1 MKISTQKDFE
11 QTLTHAI
18 SSLHPIIAIRSFEE
32 NRVIDSIER
41 VAINEKCDVIFWSC
55 TRGIHMERIGTILKR
70 SEKTPSFLPKSGQN
84 ADVMTAIEVL
94 ERKLDHDRE
103 KKGSERRKTFL
114 VLLDASP
121 YLIERQNNPAH
132 RRRLRDFALQSRLSA
147 KNGVIMLVSAD
158 GELTQELEKEIL
170 HLEFPLPTKE
180 EIKVWVDD
188 ILERLEASSAIKVEE
203 DIDFL
208 KEAVVNAAS
217 GLTMYEIRNA
227 LSDALVDDRK
237 LSKEDIQGI
246 YRLKQDVVKK
256 SGILE
261 YIDTTDWSMNDVGGL
276 DNLKEWLRKRA
287 LASSEKGHEFGI
299 SAPKGV
305 LLTGVPGCG
314 KSLAAKCT
322 STSWGIPLIKL
333 DMGRV
338 YASLV
343 GASEQHI
350 RHAISICEAVAPCVL
365 WIDEIEKGLP
375 RNRGHVGDSG
385 VSLRVLATFLTWL
398 QEKTAPVFVIA
409 TANETVLL
417 PPEILRKGR
426 FDEVFFIDLPNAEER
441 TEIFKIHMKRM
452 GHDPDSYDLEKL
464 TALTGRDE
472 SSGEGG
478 FSGAEIEAVVREA
491 LIAAFSEAVEMD
503 KEPHLE
509 QKHLEMAVLATRPLS
524 VTRAEEITELRRW
537 SDQRAVPATGSLVEP
552 PLPFPFEEKLMDL
565 LQSGRPENP
574 QTDKTQVK
582 SRK

>member
-1 MKISTQKDFE
+1 MKIRTQKDFE
-11 QTLTHAI
+11 RALTLAV
-18 SSLHPIIAIRSFEE
+18 SSLHPLIAIHSFEE

-41 VAINEKCDVIFWSC
+41 VAIKEKCDIIFWSC
-55 TRGIHMERIGTILKR
+55 TRGIHMKRIGSLLSQADKA
-70 SEKTPSFLPKSGQN
+70 PDNLVKSGQN
-84 ADVMTAIEVL
+84 ADVMTAIEAF
-94 ERKLDHDRE
+94 ERKLERERE
-103 KKGSERRKTFL
+103 KKSSERRKTFL

-121 YLIERQNNPAH
+121 FLVERHNNPAH
-132 RRRLRDFALQSRLSA
+132 RRRLRDFALQSRLST
-147 KNGVIMLVSAD
+147 KNGAILLVSSD
-158 GELTQELEKEIL
+158 GELTPELEKEIL
-170 HLEFPLPTKE
+170 RLEFPLPTKD
-180 EIKVWVDD
+180 EIKGWVDD
-188 ILERLEASSAIKVEE
+188 ILERLKATSAVKVDE
-203 DIDFL
+203 DVDFL

-227 LSDALVDDRK
+227 LSDALIEDK
-237 LSKEDIQGI
+237 QLSREDVREI

-261 YIDTTDWSMNDVGGL
+261 YIDTSEWSMDDVGGL

-287 LASSEKGHEFGI
+287 LASTDKGLAFGI
-299 SAPKGV
+299 TPPKGV

-350 RHAISICEAVAPCVL
+350 RDAISICEAVAPCVL

-375 RNRGHVGDSG
+375 RNQGHVGDSG

-426 FDEVFFIDLPNAEER
+426 FDEIFFIDLPNAEER
-441 TEIFKIHMKRM
+441 KEIFRIHIGRVGHVPESFDLDALTEI
-452 GHDPDSYDLEKL
+452 
-464 TALTGRDE
+464 TGTDE
-472 SSGEGG
+472 ATGEGG

-491 LIAAFSEAVEMD
+491 LISAFSEATDAKKFPTLEQR
-503 KEPHLE
+503 HLE
-509 QKHLEMAVLATRPLS
+509 AAILETKPLS
-524 VTRAEEITELRRW
+524 VTRAEEITGLRRW
-537 SDQRAVPATGSLVEP
+537 SDGRAVPATGSLVEP
-552 PLPFPFEEKLMDL
+552 PLPFPFEEKLKDIL
-565 LQSGRPENP
+565 KSGTP
-574 QTDKTQVK
+574 
-582 SRK
+582 

>member
-1 MKISTQKDFE
+1 MKIGTQKDFE
-11 QTLTHAI
+11 HALTLAV
-18 SSLHPIIAIRSFEE
+18 SSLHPLVAIHSFEE

-41 VAINEKCDVIFWSC
+41 VAIAEKCDIIFWSC
-55 TRGIHMERIGTILKR
+55 TRGIHMKRIGSL
-70 SEKTPSFLPKSGQN
+70 LSGGKKVQEHQSASDQN
-84 ADVMTAIEVL
+84 ADVMTAIEL
-94 ERKLDHDRE
+94 FERKLEKERE
-103 KKGSERRKTFL
+103 KKSSERRKTFL

-121 YLIERQNNPAH
+121 YLVERHNNPVH
-132 RRRLRDFALQSRLSA
+132 RRRLRDFALQSRLSS

-170 HLEFPLPTKE
+170 RLEFPLPTKD

-188 ILERLEASSAIKVEE
+188 ILERLKTTAAVKVDE
-203 DIDFL
+203 DIEFL
-208 KEAVVNAAS
+208 KEAVVNASS

-227 LSDALVDDRK
+227 LSDALIEDRV
-237 LSKEDIQGI
+237 LSQEDIREI

-261 YIDTTDWSMNDVGGL
+261 YIDTNDLSMEDVGGL

-287 LASSEKGHEFGI
+287 LASSEKGREFGI
-299 SAPKGV
+299 TPPKGA
-305 LLTGVPGCG
+305 LLTGIPGCG

-322 STSWGIPLIKL
+322 ATSWGIPLIKL

-350 RHAISICEAVAPCVL
+350 RHAISICEAVSPCVL

-409 TANETVLL
+409 TANETFLL

-426 FDEVFFIDLPNAEER
+426 FDEVFFIDLPNDEER
-441 TEIFKIHMKRM
+441 TEIFRIHLQRV
-452 GHDPDSYDLEKL
+452 GHDPKSYDIARLSVM
-464 TALTGRDE
+464 TGRDE
-472 SSGEGG
+472 ASAEGG

-491 LIAAFSEAVEMD
+491 LVSAFSEGTAKKQAPRLEQR
-503 KEPHLE
+503 HLE
-509 QKHLEMAVLATRPLS
+509 TAILETRPLA

-537 SDQRAVPATGSLVEP
+537 SDGRAVPATGSLVEP
-552 PLPFPFEEKLMDL
+552 PLPFPFEEKLKAIL
-565 LQSGRPENP
+565 KS
-574 QTDKTQVK
+574 DKQRTA
-582 SRK
+582 

>member
-11 QTLTHAI
+11 HALTLAV
-18 SSLHPIIAIRSFEE
+18 SSLHPLIGIHSFEE

-41 VAINEKCDVIFWSC
+41 VAMSEMCDIIFWSC
-55 TRGIHMERIGTILKR
+55 TRGIHMKRIGSLLSG
-70 SEKTPSFLPKSGQN
+70 SEKVPEDLAKAGQN
-84 ADVMTAIEVL
+84 ADVMTAVEAL
-94 ERKLDHDRE
+94 ERKLDRDRQ
-103 KKGSERRKTFL
+103 KKSSERRKTFL

-121 YLIERQNNPAH
+121 YLGERHTNPVH
-132 RRRLRDFALQSRLSA
+132 RRRLRDFALQSRLA
-147 KNGVIMLVSAD
+147 TKNGVIMLVSAD
-158 GELTQELEKEIL
+158 GEMPQELEKEIL
-170 HLEFPLPTKE
+170 HIDFPLPTKE

-188 ILERLEASSAIKVEE
+188 ILERLKGANAVKVDE
-203 DIDFL
+203 DIEFL
-208 KEAVVNAAS
+208 KEAVVNASS

-227 LSDALVDDRK
+227 LSDAVIGDRV
-237 LSKEDIQGI
+237 LSREDVREI

-261 YIDTTDWSMNDVGGL
+261 YIDTKDLSMSDVGGL

-287 LASSEKGHEFGI
+287 LATSEKGQAFGI
-299 SAPKGV
+299 TPPKGV

-322 STSWGIPLIKL
+322 ATSWGVPLIKL

-426 FDEVFFIDLPNAEER
+426 FDEIFFIDLPNAEER
-441 TEIFKIHMKRM
+441 TQIFRIHLQRV
-452 GHDPDSYDLEKL
+452 GHEPNDYDVLRLAEM
-464 TALTGRDE
+464 TGQDE
-472 SSGEGG
+472 VAAEGG

-491 LIAAFSEAVEMD
+491 LISAFAEASEKDAAPRLEQR
-503 KEPHLE
+503 HLE
-509 QKHLEMAVLATRPLS
+509 SAILETRPLAT
-524 VTRAEEITELRRW
+524 TRAEEITSLRQW
-537 SDQRAVPATGSLVEP
+537 SDGRAVPATGSLVQP
-552 PLPFPFEEKLMDL
+552 PLPFPFEEKLNDIL
-565 LQSGRPENP
+565 RS
-574 QTDKTQVK
+574 DKERTA
-582 SRK
+582 